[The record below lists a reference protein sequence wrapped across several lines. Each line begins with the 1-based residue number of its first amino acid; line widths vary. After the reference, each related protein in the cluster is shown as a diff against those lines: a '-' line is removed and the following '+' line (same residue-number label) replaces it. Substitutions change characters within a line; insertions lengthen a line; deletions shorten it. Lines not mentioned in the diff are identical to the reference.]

1 MRRIIYVGDRS
12 CRPCRH
18 YKETVI
24 GPLMRKHPGAIEV
37 HTGWDAKIA
46 EINGRSEITRVP
58 TLVVENDGAEEFRF
72 SAFLEPEQL
81 EGIIMCRDEVTS
93 TSDICGL

>member
-24 GPLMRKHPGAIEV
+24 DPLSARHPGCIEAHV
-37 HTGWDAKIA
+37 GWDAKIE
-46 EINGRSEITRVP
+46 EINRRKEITRVP
-58 TLVVENDGAEEFRF
+58 TLVVEKDGIEEFRF

-81 EGIIMCRDEVTS
+81 EGIITCDAPALTFEEAAR
-93 TSDICGL
+93 

>member
-24 GPLMRKHPGAIEV
+24 DPLMERYPGSIEV
-37 HTGWDAKIA
+37 HTGWDAKIE
-46 EINGRSEITRVP
+46 EINGRCAITRVP
-58 TLVVENDGAEEFRF
+58 TVVVEHDGREEFRF
-72 SAFLEPEQL
+72 TAFLEPEQL
-81 EGIIMCRDEVTS
+81 EDIILCDSESLTAEEAMA
-93 TSDICGL
+93 

>member
-1 MRRIIYVGDRS
+1 MRRIIYIGDRS

-24 GPLMRKHPGAIEV
+24 DPLMARHPGSIEV

-46 EINGRSEITRVP
+46 EVNARRKITKVP
-58 TLVVENDGAEEFRF
+58 TVVIEKDGREEFRF

-81 EGIIMCRDEVTS
+81 EGIIACESDTLTAGEV
-93 TSDICGL
+93 LA

>member
-1 MRRIIYVGDRS
+1 MRRLIYVGDRS

-24 GPLMRKHPGAIEV
+24 DPLIERYPGSIEV
-37 HTGWDAKIA
+37 HTGWDGKIE
-46 EINGRSEITRVP
+46 EINARREITRVP
-58 TLVVENDGAEEFRF
+58 TIVVEHEGAEEFRF

-81 EGIIMCRDEVTS
+81 EGIILCD
-93 TSDICGL
+93 SDALTADQVMA